1 MADPSPPRSDM
12 QQLVDE
18 IASLRRAVD
27 ELRAPTG
34 TQQYNA
40 VSALQEAVAALQTQQ
55 AQITAQQEVIV
66 DLVDG
71 LDQRVTDFI
80 DNNIEDIV
88 AAQVAAAVDAALT
101 GADVTIGR
109 AGGTVRIPAALTT
122 DLTSTSGRF
131 VAWIGGDNRIGHT

>member
-1 MADPSPPRSDM
+1 MADPSPPRSDL

-40 VSALQEAVAALQTQQ
+40 VSALQLAVAALQEQQ
-55 AQITAQQEVIV
+55 TQITAQQEVIV

-80 DNNIEDIV
+80 DNNIDDIV
-88 AAQVAAAVDAALT
+88 AAQVADAVNAALT
-101 GADVTIGR
+101 GSEVTIGQ

-122 DLTSTSGRF
+122 DLTTTSGRF
-131 VAWIGGDNRIGHT
+131 VAWIGGDNRLGHT